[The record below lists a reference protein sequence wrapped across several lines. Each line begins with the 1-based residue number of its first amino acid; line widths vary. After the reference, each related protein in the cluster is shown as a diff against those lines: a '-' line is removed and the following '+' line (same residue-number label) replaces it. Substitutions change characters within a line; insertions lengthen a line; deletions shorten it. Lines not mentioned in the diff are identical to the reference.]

1 MTEVRLEIGYDEY
14 EDGMRMEQLI
24 EQLAAKPESREV
36 VELTIGSWG
45 QAYEDGPDSFMDVL
59 IGHKDAFPALRKLF
73 IGDMDS
79 EECEISW
86 IMQTNLAPLLEAF
99 PQLTSFCIQGST
111 GLSLKPLKHERLEE
125 LVIICGG
132 LSREVLAEIRDAE
145 LPELRKLELYLG
157 VDDYGFDGSLE
168 DVKPLM
174 EPGRFPKLTYLGLKD
189 SEIQDEIAIEIAN
202 SPILDQ
208 LHTLDLSLGTL
219 SDKGAEALLASERV
233 RKLSFLDLN
242 YHYMSDE
249 MVKRWQTSGMSVDV
263 SDQQQSDDEDDWRY
277 PAVTE

>member
-1 MTEVRLEIGYDEY
+1 MTEVRLEIGYDDY
-14 EDGMRMEQLI
+14 EAGMRMDQLI
-24 EQLAAKPESREV
+24 EQLAGKPESREV

-45 QAYEDGPDSFMDVL
+45 QAYEEGPDTFVDTL

-86 IMQTNLAPLLEAF
+86 IMQTNLAPILEAF
-99 PQLTSFCIQGST
+99 PQLASFWVKGST
-111 GLSLKPLKHERLEE
+111 DLSLKPLKHERLEE

-132 LSREVLAEIRDAE
+132 LSKAVLADLRDAE

-157 VDDYGFDGSLE
+157 VEDYGFDGSLE
-168 DVKPLM
+168 DIKPFM

-189 SEIQDEIAIEIAN
+189 SEIQDEIAMEIAN

-219 SDKGAEALLASERV
+219 SDKGAEALLSSERV

-249 MVKRWQTSGMSVDV
+249 MIKRWQTSGMSVDV
-263 SDQQQSDDEDDWRY
+263 SDQQQSDDDDDWRY